1 MFSGKQVYAQL
12 LYINLVLNI
21 GLFWHSAKVGFLCT
35 SKKIIQIRKANIFI
49 FFFTNFK
56 NLIALSLNWKF
67 IKIEKPQYFK
77 FSFWMNC
84 LKCKIC
90 DKMCIKCLIS
100 IENQLCN
107 GLPWTNPKMSL
118 VFFSDDPKN
127 KSPQTRLSP
136 VNSEF

>member
-1 MFSGKQVYAQL
+1 MHSCCIN
-12 LYINLVLNI
+12 INLVLNI
-21 GLFWHSAKVGFLCT
+21 GLFWHSAKVGFFCT
-35 SKKIIQIRKANIFI
+35 SKKNHRNIEGKI
-49 FFFTNFK
+49 FFVTNFK
-56 NLIALSLNWKF
+56 NIIVLSLNWKF
-67 IKIEKPQYFK
+67 IKKEKPKYFK
-77 FSFWMNC
+77 FPFWMNC

-100 IENQLCN
+100 IENQLWD